1 MKAGNLHS
9 ARLHRGG
16 RRDIK
21 GIAAILRG
29 LCIFFALLFLTPALL
44 ACSSGT
50 EDIIVLEDKSGGKQN
65 GKSNGNSDRSD
76 GKSSAATDGHHYI
89 LNKQSMKMHL
99 PSCSTVLRIGEGNR
113 EERFDSYDALLEEG
127 YTPCVF
133 CLKTPPEKEKEEP
146 VSSETNA
153 SGNHTVS
160 IYKIDPMSKKIHT
173 GNCARGAASVT
184 TTDSVKSLWIKGYTP
199 CSRCLGNIS
208 DVISGEEGGDSFS
221 KPEPEPEPEPTP
233 VPEPVPT
240 PEPEPTPEPVPAP
253 EPEPVPAPVPTPEPE
268 PTPDPDNEDVTYIL
282 NTSTKKFHLSGC
294 SSAAKIADKNR
305 SESHSSADELK
316 EKGYSPCKICKP
328 A

>member
-99 PSCSTVLRIGEGNR
+99 PSCSTVLRIVEGNR

-146 VSSETNA
+146 GFL
-153 SGNHTVS
+153 GNKRLRQSYCFDLQNRSHVQENS
-160 IYKIDPMSKKIHT
+160 YRK
-173 GNCARGAASVT
+173 
-184 TTDSVKSLWIKGYTP
+184 L
-199 CSRCLGNIS
+199 CSRRRGFC
-208 DVISGEEGGDSFS
+208 
-221 KPEPEPEPEPTP
+221 
-233 VPEPVPT
+233 
-240 PEPEPTPEPVPAP
+240 
-253 EPEPVPAPVPTPEPE
+253 
-268 PTPDPDNEDVTYIL
+268 DND
-282 NTSTKKFHLSGC
+282 
-294 SSAAKIADKNR
+294 R
-305 SESHSSADELK
+305 
-316 EKGYSPCKICKP
+316 
-328 A
+328 